1 MKKDLVFFGIQ
12 WSGKW
17 TQADLFLKDFS
28 DYKYLEPGQIFRALS
43 SNKNIISDHIQER
56 MSQWKMLDDSLAF
69 DLFNMYGHLLSKT
82 DYMLT
87 DWFPRS
93 LPQMYYFLSKESEYK
108 RDFVWVHFYLS
119 KEKAIER
126 LLKRAQE
133 QWRKDDTTES
143 ITRRLDL
150 FEKETLPVIEYF
162 QKIEKL
168 ITIDADQPID
178 LIYKSLLEQLKKRWV
193 L

>member
-17 TQADLFLKDFS
+17 TQADLFSKDFPNC
-28 DYKYLEPGQIFRALS
+28 KHLELWQIFRALS
-43 SNKNIISDHIQER
+43 SNKNLISEYIADR
-56 MSQWKMLDDSLAF
+56 MFQWKMLDDSLAF
-69 DLFNMYGHLLSKT
+69 DLFDMCGHLLSQT
-82 DYMLT
+82 DYMLI

-93 LPQMYYFLSKESEYK
+93 LTQMYHFLSKANAEQ
-108 RDFVWVHFYLS
+108 RDFIWVHFYLS

-133 QWRKDDTTES
+133 QWRKDDTVES

-150 FEKETLPVIEYF
+150 FTQETLPVIEYF
-162 QKIEKL
+162 QKIDKL
-168 ITIDADQPID
+168 IIIDADQPID
-178 LIYKSLLEQLKKRWV
+178 SIYNNLLEQLKKHRAI
-193 L
+193 